1 MKLTTKDRQAAIRKW
16 LAEGL
21 TQHQVLKALDE
32 LDELTRANDARYS
45 RYNRN
50 AAVEA

>member
-21 TQHQVLKALDE
+21 TQHQALKALDE
-32 LDELTRANDARYS
+32 LEDLMRANDSRYS

-50 AAVEA
+50 AAVKA